1 MGYISICT
9 YILLSYI
16 IPTCHQFT
24 FKILYFILRY
34 LETTTSKGVPIY
46 TSKNKNCTAHT
57 KIAFMKT
64 HKTASRYLT
73 LSIDFTFS
81 YEIENSI
88 TTSNKEKIYLL
99 FSFFLAQFKIYYSVM
114 VLI

>member
-24 FKILYFILRY
+24 FKIVLYFILRY

-64 HKTASRYLT
+64 HKTASRYLK
-73 LSIDFTFS
+73 LPIG
-81 YEIENSI
+81 NNI
-88 TTSNKEKIYLL
+88 TT
-99 FSFFLAQFKIYYSVM
+99 
-114 VLI
+114 